1 MHDTFESNFSL
12 KGFTSI
18 LIGLYFLI
26 AGFLINFILEGVL
39 IDDNLMGVLSPQIIE
54 IIILA
59 IIFIVF
65 LCASLALFFGAKR
78 TAKKFE
84 YRLWNKE
91 TKIAFGK
98 YIFEIIVIF
107 SVLIILNN
115 LGFIEYLTP
124 VFLLLYGVVLALSM
138 NKQSKNLLVLLGISI
153 LLAVICL
160 FIPSYWHA
168 SLSILGIT
176 HIAYGVVVRY

>member
-12 KGFTSI
+12 KGLTSI
-18 LIGLYFLI
+18 LIGLYFFI
-26 AGFLINFILEGVL
+26 AGSLINFILEGVL
-39 IDDNLMGVLSPQIIE
+39 VDNNPMGVLSPQIIE
-54 IIILA
+54 IIILTL
-59 IIFIVF
+59 IIIVF

-84 YRLWNKE
+84 YRLWNRE

-98 YIFEIIVIF
+98 YIFEIIAIF
-107 SVLIILNN
+107 SVLMILKN
-115 LGFIEYLTP
+115 LGFISYLTP
-124 VFLLLYGVVLALSM
+124 VFLLLYGVVLAVSM
-138 NKQSKNLLVLLGISI
+138 NKQRKNLLVLSGISV

-168 SLSILGIT
+168 SLSILGIA
-176 HIAYGVVVRY
+176 HIAYGVAVRY